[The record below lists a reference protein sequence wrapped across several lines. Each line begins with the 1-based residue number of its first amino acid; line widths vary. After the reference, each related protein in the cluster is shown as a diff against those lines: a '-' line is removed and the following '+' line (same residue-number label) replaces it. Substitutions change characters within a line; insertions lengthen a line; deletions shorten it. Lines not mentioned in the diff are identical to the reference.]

1 MADSRQTKIVTYKL
15 QGDTTDLMSELQAAV
30 STLDALDQKLTSVAA
45 QARMVGGKDRTSLKR
60 AAAIST
66 AETQIGRLRHTLDP
80 RTIETVSPDQ
90 LNLIKQMNAE
100 LIKIVSGLGKFKN
113 ESQVTQKALDKTATS
128 LRGMNNNLRN
138 ANITIS
144 ETTKNIN
151 DLYTALRSVY
161 SKFIL
166 IRVLINYFLELYS
179 VTADYVETMNLFNVA
194 TKGARTELSALAEE
208 MADAYNT
215 DIAPIKNS
223 IAVFRQYANTMG
235 FVREQANI
243 LSEGLTKITY
253 DLSSLYN
260 TTYEDMTKAVKSGLA
275 GQTKSLMQYGI
286 SVHKATLEQYA
297 LNLGL
302 EKSWSALSETEKVA
316 LRYIAILDQASSA
329 QGDLA
334 RTLESPSNQLKIAK
348 AQVQIFIRNL
358 GALVTLVSQHIL
370 PVFNGLLIAVN
381 SFVGAMAKA
390 AGYEIPDYSDNL
402 SATNEMFDDGTESVE
417 EYEDAVKGLL
427 APMDEINQASDKDGG
442 TLGAI
447 DPAILAALESYDN
460 LMSQVNTKTDI
471 LAEAFSHLIPP
482 ELSKGIGKTLGV
494 GFEAF
499 AAAINLVTQALTT
512 ASPVLN
518 VVLNLLGYLLQGASW
533 LLGNV
538 VSPVLTFIGALTSNI
553 WLLVAAFAALN
564 LAQLAATGNWKS
576 MMAVKIITMFK
587 NLTVAITKNTTA
599 LVVNA
604 AKAIASA
611 AASAKNTV
619 AKWIEA
625 GAYWRVAIAA
635 IAAAGAMALV
645 VTGIVLAA
653 TATAE
658 SQANRSMNSGKTKV
672 PAMAKGGV
680 VSAPTLALI
689 GEGRYREAVVPLGN
703 SPQFKSMKDDIANE
717 VLRKIG
723 PAPYGRL
730 GQPTRQPTP
739 VVLNLNGREIARAI
753 LPDLGYAQP
762 QTGVKLTR

>member
-30 STLDALDQKLTSVAA
+30 STLDALDQKLTSIAA
-45 QARMVGGKDRTSLKR
+45 QARTIGGKNKNSLGR

-66 AETQIGRLRHTLDP
+66 AETQIERLRHTLDP

-100 LIKIVSGLGKFKN
+100 LTKIVNGLGRFKS
-113 ESQVTQKALDKTATS
+113 EATVTKKALDKTATS

-144 ETTKNIN
+144 ETTKNVN
-151 DLYTALRSVY
+151 DLYSVY

-179 VTADYVETMNLFNVA
+179 VAADYVETMNLFNVA

-223 IAVFRQYANTMG
+223 IAVFRQYVNTMG

-348 AQVQIFIRNL
+348 AQVQVFIRNL

-381 SFVGAMAKA
+381 GFVGAMAEA

-402 SATNEMFDDGTESVE
+402 NATNEMFDEGTESVE

-427 APMDEINQASDKDGG
+427 APMDEINQASNKDGDA
-442 TLGAI
+442 LGAI

-499 AAAINLVTQALTT
+499 AAAIDLVTQALAT

-576 MMAVKIITMFK
+576 MTAVKIIQWFG
-587 NLTVAITKNTTA
+587 NLTTKMWANTSAALANVAASIKAKVVSLALAAAIWWETA
-599 LVVNA
+599 A
-604 AKAIASA
+604 WWQKAIA
-611 AASAKNTV
+611 V
-619 AKWIEA
+619 
-625 GAYWRVAIAA
+625 
-635 IAAAGAMALV
+635 IAAAGALALV
-645 VTGIVLAA
+645 VGGIVIAA
-653 TATAE
+653 TSAASAQ
-658 SQANRSMNSGKTKV
+658 SQKTMNSGKKGV

-717 VLRKIG
+717 VLQKIG
-723 PAPYGRL
+723 PTPNRF

-739 VVLNLNGREIARAI
+739 VILNLNGREIARAL